1 MNSFSGQ
8 VIHHKHSH
16 FHIYATSIS
25 FQDSLCERMERQ
37 EQMTLMNNVNPPPE
51 DGFLLYTKYVHIG
64 FSPLS

>member
-25 FQDSLCERMERQ
+25 FQDSLCDRMERQ
-37 EQMTLMNNVNPPPE
+37 EQMTLMTNVNP
-51 DGFLLYTKYVHIG
+51 LQKMVSYCIQNM
-64 FSPLS
+64 SI